1 MPERVREEGKA
12 WVKRSHTS
20 PSDLWRTV
28 DKGREELD
36 QIDKS
41 TELEKAIVEF
51 LKNISAYAIWSSAPP
66 YADTF
71 WQSHVLQMGRPALLQ
86 KRSCLTV
93 AVSTHPG
100 C

>member
-28 DKGREELD
+28 EKGREELD

-41 TELEKAIVEF
+41 TELGKAIVEF
-51 LKNISAYAIWSSAPP
+51 FKKYQRLRHMVICA
-66 YADTF
+66 
-71 WQSHVLQMGRPALLQ
+71 
-86 KRSCLTV
+86 TV
-93 AVSTHPG
+93 